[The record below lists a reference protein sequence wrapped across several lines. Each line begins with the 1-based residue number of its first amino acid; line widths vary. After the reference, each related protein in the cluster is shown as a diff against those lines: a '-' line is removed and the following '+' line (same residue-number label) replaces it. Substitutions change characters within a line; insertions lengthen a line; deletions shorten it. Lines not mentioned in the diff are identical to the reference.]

1 MIIINFTKNILFKK
15 VYIFKVWSLQC
26 PLNDYTCTHTHIH
39 IYSYM
44 HTKTSKKNFKARV
57 FVTNTQEKNL
67 SINRSAANRTR
78 LRKVLAK
85 QEFKTCE

>member
-15 VYIFKVWSLQC
+15 VYIKYDLYKC

-57 FVTNTQEKNL
+57 FVTNTQEK
-67 SINRSAANRTR
+67 I
-78 LRKVLAK
+78 
-85 QEFKTCE
+85 